1 MSPNQGPSATHLER
15 PNLPTSEFGA
25 RRGLLNGNM
34 GDVMV
39 PQTHLARWTR
49 LSVFK
54 GLGHRCA
61 EAQAG
66 LVLIRGPGAWPLMV
80 KGRQHRI
87 CLEDGPFASERGPV
101 FQFRL
106 CRVLWFRGA
115 GRLVPGA
122 RRSQCSRLRMP
133 CCGTS
138 GSGCGWSSGSGCGR
152 VPVKSASA
160 SPSPQPD
167 PLELVHTRK
176 FAVLLLID
184 VTSRASANV
193 G

>member
-1 MSPNQGPSATHLER
+1 
-15 PNLPTSEFGA
+15 
-25 RRGLLNGNM
+25 
-34 GDVMV
+34 MV

-61 EAQAG
+61 EAQAA

-87 CLEDGPFASERGPV
+87 FLDDGRFASERGPV

-122 RRSQCSRLRMP
+122 VEVAVLPSAHALLRN
-133 CCGTS
+133 S
-138 GSGCGWSSGSGCGR
+138 GSGCGRSSGSGCGR
-152 VPVKSASA
+152 PSGSGCGRVSVRSASV
-160 SPSPQPD
+160 SPAPRPD
-167 PLELVHTRK
+167 PLELVHTLK
-176 FAVLLLID
+176 FAVLLLTD